1 MFRFLFSA
9 SALLSLASLLATPAQ
24 AQERRGIQD
33 YICVQAQQDVTVFT
47 HGATGTSDPEV
58 NREIYEEG
66 RFFYIKAAPRM
77 GYPNGDATYFLKEKP
92 ASFVDN
98 KNIRL
103 VRQTE
108 CE

>member
-1 MFRFLFSA
+1 MFRFLFSV
-9 SALLSLASLLATPAQ
+9 SALLSLSFLATTPAQ
-24 AQERRGIQD
+24 AQERKGTQD

-47 HGATGTSDPEV
+47 YGATATSDPDV
-58 NREIYEEG
+58 NKEIYEEG

-98 KNIRL
+98 KHIRL
-103 VRQTE
+103 VRQAE